1 MLKRKKNYFRQVLSI
16 TLVLLTVISMLI
28 VMPVSTSAATNR
40 AGEYTI
46 SGSYNTGES
55 NKSGYL
61 SDFRITVGSQYFYD
75 DSGGIS
81 QTKYQYHTFD
91 WTYFVFYIYAN
102 DIASHTSF
110 RLTRN
115 GSNYTNLSLSGSSSG
130 YLYKGSLPDGD
141 YVLVYVG
148 EYWDTIF
155 SKKTYTFTYNFTV
168 DTTAPSVSLTAG
180 GLNISS
186 GSYTNQA
193 IKFSASDTYSE
204 EKIYYKAPGE
214 SAYSRVTAT
223 SKSVSATSAN
233 NGWWYFY
240 AGDGYQSTGTY
251 SVYLDTVYPVGY
263 ITNSSGASLSSGS
276 YTNKPVIYTA
286 SDKGGVNYCEV
297 FLPNASSWSSYA
309 AGTALSSYQG
319 WYYFRAV
326 DKAGNVSGYSSV
338 YYDATAPYGTLYGGD
353 YSKSSGSY
361 TNASYIKYVASDS
374 HSGVSSCYVLKPGS
388 SSYVSYTSGTQFT
401 SEGTYYFYCVDRSGN
416 QSSVSYITIDRTR
429 PTAQLYVDG
438 DPIASGSYTNG
449 EYISFESNGTCY
461 VKLPNSTSFTQYI
474 SGTEYDKVGKYVF
487 YAVDSAG
494 NQTGEYTLVI
504 DRTQK
509 SVELGNVT
517 DGNTDGDVIV
527 TWADGEP
534 DIYAPISEVS
544 INGVMVDKDAV
555 IYTINAG
562 KYEVV
567 VTDAAGNVWS
577 TSFTST
583 KKNILTD
590 TLVNQYYE
598 VKDVAGNASSFSNY
612 ENAINYAKT
621 VESGYVNTGVWSGGS
636 WDGGI
641 AMDAKDSV
649 NAKNGTYYV
658 YKKSGD
664 SDERVA
670 YFTVER
676 LNDVIREH
684 AKQRVQSYYYW
695 QKTPADFA
703 DGEMMYIEDIISD
716 KVTLGDNITAY
727 LNGELVTGTVI
738 DTEGKN
744 TLTICDAYGN
754 SCDYTITVVRSAPNI
769 VYSTGGGNNTA
780 DTSRTYYFKDG
791 VTVSMRDIY
800 DGMAMLYVLNSKGK
814 IIGYADTVQAFNISD
829 SGSYTVV
836 AINHSEE
843 TRTFKLI
850 LSRNAPTVTMSENVE
865 HKRLDIVISES
876 EDLHSNIQSLE
887 IYKSTDSGESWT
899 LIFEDDYGNE
909 ISLKRDKYSF
919 RTSGIYKVVLTD
931 EFRTGIDAV
940 TVQYAYGQKAPTGT
954 LTGVENGGYT
964 SGAVM
969 FKWTDEATVTVK
981 RNGEI
986 IEYRSGRDIRE
997 DGEYI
1002 ITIENFDGFKSTYF
1016 FTIDTKAPK
1025 FTLNGV
1031 ENGGTVNT
1039 DVSLTHTDKA
1049 QLYKNGELVGEYI
1062 SDTPITEDGV
1072 YRIVITDLSGNETET
1087 TFTIDK
1093 TAPTLTLNGVLNGG
1107 TTKGRVTLS
1116 LPDEEVS
1123 VKVYLNGEDIG
1134 YKGQKLK
1141 DAGAYTVVLTDSV
1154 GNVSEYSFEILE
1166 TIPAAAIVL
1175 IVVAVLGVVG
1185 TVVAIIISNKRK
1197 KEYYE

>member
-1 MLKRKKNYFRQVLSI
+1 MRARILKKGISFVCLAALI
-16 TLVLLTVISMLI
+16 LVTI
-28 VMPVSTSAATNR
+28 VPLMGIKASAATNR

-75 DSGGIS
+75 DSGSVS

-91 WTYFVFYIYAN
+91 WTYFVFYIHAN

-263 ITNSSGASLSSGS
+263 ITNSSGTSLSSGS

-286 SDKGGVNYCEV
+286 SDKGGVSYCEV

-416 QSSVSYITIDRTR
+416 QSSVVSITLDRTL

-449 EYISFESNGTCY
+449 EYISFESNGNCY
-461 VKLPNSTSFTQYI
+461 VKLPNTTSFTQYI

-527 TWADGEP
+527 TWTDGEP

-544 INGVMVDKDAV
+544 INGVTVDKDAV

-562 KYEVV
+562 EYEVV

-598 VKDVAGNASSFSNY
+598 VEDADGKATAFSSY
-612 ENAINYAKT
+612 ENALNYAKA

-649 NAKNGTYYV
+649 NAKNGAYYI
-658 YKKSGD
+658 YKKSG
-664 SDERVA
+664 STDEQVA
-670 YFTVER
+670 YFTEER
-676 LNDVIREH
+676 LNEVMREY
-684 AKQRVQSYYYW
+684 AEQRVQSYYYW
-695 QKTPADFA
+695 QKAPADFA

-716 KVTLGDNITAY
+716 KITLGDNITAY
-727 LNGELVTGTVI
+727 LNGELVTGSVI
-738 DTEGKN
+738 DTEGKH
-744 TLTICDAYGN
+744 TLTVCDVYGN
-754 SCDYTITVVRSAPNI
+754 SCDYAISVVRSAPEI
-769 VYSTGGGNNTA
+769 IYSTGGGNNTA

-791 VTVSMRDIY
+791 VTVSVSDAY
-800 DGMAMLYVLNSKGK
+800 DSMAMLYVLNSKGK
-814 IIGYADTVQAFNISD
+814 IIGYADTGQDFNISD

-836 AINHSEE
+836 AVNHSEE

-850 LSRNAPTVTMSENVE
+850 LSRNAPTVTMSENAE
-865 HKRLDIVISES
+865 QKRLDIVIIES

-887 IYKSTDSGESWT
+887 IYKSTDNGQSWT
-899 LIFEDDYGNE
+899 LLFEDDYGNE

-940 TVQYAYGQKAPTGT
+940 TVQYAYGQRTPTGT

-964 SGAVM
+964 NGAVT

-981 RNGEI
+981 RNGEV
-986 IEYRSGRDIRE
+986 IEYRSGRDIRK
-997 DGEYI
+997 DGEYL
-1002 ITIENFDGFKSTYF
+1002 ITIENFDGFKSTYSF
-1016 FTIDTKAPK
+1016 IIDSQAPEIK
-1025 FTLNGV
+1025 LNGV
-1031 ENGGTVNT
+1031 SKGGTVNT
-1039 DVSLTHTDKA
+1039 DVSLTHTDNA

-1062 SDTPITEDGV
+1062 SDTPITEDGE
-1072 YRIVITDLSGNETET
+1072 YKIVVTDLSGNVTET

-1093 TAPTLTLNGVLNGG
+1093 TAPTIALNGVLNGG
-1107 TTKGRVTLS
+1107 TTKGRVSLS
-1116 LPDEEVS
+1116 LPDEDVS
-1123 VKVYLNGEDIG
+1123 VKVYLNDEEIE
-1134 YKGQKLK
+1134 YVKGDKFISAGCYRITAS
-1141 DAGAYTVVLTDSV
+1141 DAYGNTTEYT
-1154 GNVSEYSFEILE
+1154 FEILKSANGAV
-1166 TIPAAAIVL
+1166 IALIVIGVVAALGAAAVIVM
-1175 IVVAVLGVVG
+1175 
-1185 TVVAIIISNKRK
+1185 K
-1197 KEYYE
+1197 KKKLF

>member
-1 MLKRKKNYFRQVLSI
+1 MSARILKKGISFVCLAALI
-16 TLVLLTVISMLI
+16 LVTI
-28 VMPVSTSAATNR
+28 VPLMGIKASAATNR

-75 DSGGIS
+75 DSGSVS

-91 WTYFVFYIYAN
+91 WTYFVFYIHAN

-180 GLNISS
+180 GSNISS

-263 ITNSSGASLSSGS
+263 ITNSSGTSLSSGS

-286 SDKGGVNYCEV
+286 SDKGGVSYCEV

-309 AGTALSSYQG
+309 AGTALSSYHG

-388 SSYVSYTSGTQFT
+388 SSYVSYTSGTQLT
-401 SEGTYYFYCVDRSGN
+401 ADGTYYFYCVDRSGN
-416 QSSVSYITIDRTR
+416 QSSVASITLDRTL

-449 EYISFESNGTCY
+449 EYISFESNGNCY

-509 SVELGNVT
+509 SVELGNIT
-517 DGNTDGDVIV
+517 EGNTDGDVIV
-527 TWADGEP
+527 TWSDGEP
-534 DIYAPISEVS
+534 DIYAPISKVS
-544 INGVMVDKDAV
+544 INGVTVEKDDV
-555 IYTINAG
+555 IYTINVG
-562 KYEVV
+562 KYDVV
-567 VTDAAGNVWS
+567 VTDAAGNVWG

-598 VKDVAGNASSFSNY
+598 VKDADGSATSFSSY
-612 ENAINYAKT
+612 ENAINYAKA
-621 VESGYVNTGVWSGGS
+621 VESGYVNTGVWNGGS

-664 SDERVA
+664 SDEYVA

-676 LNDVIREH
+676 LNEVIGEH
-684 AKQRVQSYYYW
+684 AEQMVESYYYW
-695 QKTPADFA
+695 QKAPSAFA
-703 DGEMMYIEDIISD
+703 DGETPYIMDIISD
-716 KVTLGDNITAY
+716 KVTLGDNIIAY
-727 LNGELVTGTVI
+727 LNGELVETTVI
-738 DTEGKN
+738 DTEGRH
-744 TLTICDAYGN
+744 TLTICDIYGN
-754 SCDYTITVVRSAPNI
+754 SCDYAISIVRSAPEI
-769 VYSTGGGNNTA
+769 IYSTGGGNNTA

-791 VTVSMRDIY
+791 VTVSVSDAY
-800 DGMAMLYVLNSKGK
+800 DSMAMLYVLNSKGK
-814 IIGYADTVQAFNISD
+814 IIGYADTVQGFNISD

-836 AINHSEE
+836 AVNHSEE

-850 LSRNAPTVTMSENVE
+850 VSRNAPTVTMSENAE
-865 HKRLDIVISES
+865 QKRLDIVISES

-887 IYKSTDSGESWT
+887 IYKSTDNGQSWT
-899 LIFEDDYGNE
+899 LLFEDDYGNG

-940 TVQYAYGQKAPTGT
+940 TLQYAYGQKAPTGT
-954 LTGVENGGYT
+954 LSGVENGGCKRSSSATRSCRT
-964 SGAVM
+964 SLLSWVWM
-969 FKWTDEATVTVK
+969 SCP
-981 RNGEI
+981 R
-986 IEYRSGRDIRE
+986 R
-997 DGEYI
+997 
-1002 ITIENFDGFKSTYF
+1002 
-1016 FTIDTKAPK
+1016 
-1025 FTLNGV
+1025 
-1031 ENGGTVNT
+1031 
-1039 DVSLTHTDKA
+1039 
-1049 QLYKNGELVGEYI
+1049 I
-1062 SDTPITEDGV
+1062 S
-1072 YRIVITDLSGNETET
+1072 
-1087 TFTIDK
+1087 
-1093 TAPTLTLNGVLNGG
+1093 
-1107 TTKGRVTLS
+1107 
-1116 LPDEEVS
+1116 
-1123 VKVYLNGEDIG
+1123 
-1134 YKGQKLK
+1134 
-1141 DAGAYTVVLTDSV
+1141 
-1154 GNVSEYSFEILE
+1154 
-1166 TIPAAAIVL
+1166 
-1175 IVVAVLGVVG
+1175 
-1185 TVVAIIISNKRK
+1185 
-1197 KEYYE
+1197 